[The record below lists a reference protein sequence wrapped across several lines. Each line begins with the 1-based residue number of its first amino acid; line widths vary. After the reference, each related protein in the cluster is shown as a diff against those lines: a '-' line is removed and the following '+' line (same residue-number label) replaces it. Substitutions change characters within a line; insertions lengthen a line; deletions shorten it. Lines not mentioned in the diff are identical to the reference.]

1 MNALARS
8 LNLKAYLRENRL
20 ATGIPLEVTWIPEDW
35 DSIAALT
42 RQSGMMFREA
52 ALDLIGSVDMD
63 KGRERMLMKLADGK
77 PYRYLAGKDISRSY
91 AGRLQDRVH
100 PPGSRIGGE
109 A

>member
-52 ALDLIGSVDMD
+52 ALD
-63 KGRERMLMKLADGK
+63 
-77 PYRYLAGKDISRSY
+77 
-91 AGRLQDRVH
+91 
-100 PPGSRIGGE
+100 
-109 A
+109 

>member
-77 PYRYLAGKDISRSY
+77 PYRYLAEKIFPEVM
-91 AGRLQDRVH
+91 RVDYS
-100 PPGSRIGGE
+100 PIFLPVVPAAIR
-109 A
+109 